1 MSKQIYNWRKV
12 VAGDIISFRYQG
24 KKSTSAKLQTVLV
37 FNPQLPIT
45 KKDGT
50 KKFHLVGLKLESRG
64 NIPTITN
71 KPLLVQLL
79 ETVGDLTVIDES
91 SGIYRVLIK
100 EIGSRGVRPSVYKRI
115 QRDLKK
121 FAIYRTYDYVRAR
134 KSQVFLEPIVLP
146 KNVREGL
153 IEN

>member
-50 KKFHLVGLKLESRG
+50 KKIHLVGLKLESRG

-121 FAIYRTYDYVRAR
+121 FAIYRTYDYVQAR